1 MARTEV
7 RTIFYGFQN
16 DIVMAVSHVIPWG
29 ITPHLTQPERSRTLV
44 FALCLANGEEQRN
57 ALGQTRNNVGIQ
69 ASEVRILVK
78 VAVFCFNFSIG
89 HRLLN
94 DTQVFVS
101 VDRCIKEK
109 QAHQDERDD
118 GEIFSTNTGHCY
130 RFVFRQ

>member
-16 DIVMAVSHVIPWG
+16 DIVMAVSHVVSWG
-29 ITPHLTQPERSRTLV
+29 ITPHLTQPERCRTLV
-44 FALCLANGEEQRN
+44 FALCLANGEEHEN
-57 ALGQTRNNVGIQ
+57 ALRQTRNNVGIQ
-69 ASEVRILVK
+69 VSEVRILVR
-78 VAVFCFNFSIG
+78 VAVFSVNFCIR

-94 DTQVFVS
+94 DPQVFVS

-109 QAHQDERDD
+109 QAHQDERYD

-130 RFVFRQ
+130 LFVFRK